1 MTAGSSAD
9 SAAGTVP
16 PPLLKTSSAAD
27 VHLWD
32 RISRASCRRFVFPCA
47 SEDESSPQL
56 QEEERTVRQGG

>member
-32 RISRASCRRFVFPCA
+32 RISRASCRRFVFPCE
-47 SEDESSPQL
+47 EDESSPQL
-56 QEEERTVRQGG
+56 QEEDRTVRQGG